1 MAITLKDIA
10 KVVCVHPSV
19 VSRVLNNKADN
30 YNISESRIEEI
41 KQTARDLNYVPNI
54 SARIIQEGCF
64 GCVAMLLSSD
74 VAKSYLPSHLL
85 ESIHDELEKNN
96 KHLLLTKLPD
106 AAADEF
112 SKMPKVLQT
121 LMADGLIVDYTY
133 QLSDEIVLQIEKHS
147 MPAVWL
153 NVKHDKEAVY
163 PDNKKASEFAT
174 QKLIDSGHEKIA
186 YVGEL
191 THFTNDF
198 SIAHFSVADR
208 YFGYETGMKKAN
220 LKPLNINNDNKILP
234 RDKQVDYFIEILS
247 QTCRPTAMV
256 LNWTSIA
263 APIIQAARFL
273 RLRVPQDLALITF
286 ASYMAESAGLTID
299 AMIEPEIEM
308 GVESVKML
316 CKKIK
321 KPEMVLPSHIVDF
334 SYRKAGSI

>member
-10 KVVCVHPSV
+10 KVVGVHPSV

-30 YNISESRIEEI
+30 YNISERRIEEI
-41 KQTARDLNYVPNI
+41 KQAALDLNYVPNI

-74 VAKSYLPSHLL
+74 AAKSYLPSHLL

-133 QLSDEIVLQIEKHS
+133 QVSDEIVTQIEKHS

-153 NVKHDKEAVY
+153 NVKHDKDAVF
-163 PDNKKASEFAT
+163 PDNKKASEIAT
-174 QKLIDSGHEKIA
+174 QKLIDFGHKKIG

-191 THFTNDF
+191 THFTDDF
-198 SIAHFSVADR
+198 STAHFSVADR
-208 YFGYETGMKKAN
+208 YFGYEIGMKKAN
-220 LKPLNINNDNKILP
+220 LQPLNINNDNKILP
-234 RDKQVDYFIEILS
+234 RENQVDYFIKILS
-247 QTCRPTAMV
+247 QPDRPTAIV

-263 APIIQAARFL
+263 APVIQAARFL

-286 ASYMAESAGLTID
+286 ASFMAESAGLTID

-308 GVESVKML
+308 GVEAVKML
-316 CKKIK
+316 CEKMK
-321 KPEMVLPSHIVDF
+321 KPKKVLPSRVLDF
-334 SYRKAGSI
+334 SYRKVGSV